1 MTTITFTIPDKYEDK
16 IQLINQLI
24 NKQEGD
30 YISTTTKDGCS
41 YNVDF
46 EDDDLGKEFQEKLNI
61 LIPDIYKY

>member
-16 IQLINQLI
+16 TQSINQLI
-24 NKQEGD
+24 NKHKGD
-30 YISTTTKDGCS
+30 YISKNTKDGCS